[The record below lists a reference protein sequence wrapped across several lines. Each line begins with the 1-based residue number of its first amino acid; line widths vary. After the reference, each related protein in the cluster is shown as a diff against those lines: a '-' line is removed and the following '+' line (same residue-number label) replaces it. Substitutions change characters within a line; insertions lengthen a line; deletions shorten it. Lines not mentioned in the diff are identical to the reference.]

1 MKTKIFFIIAVF
13 FILLAGNSSYSQN
26 TISVPFDN
34 GFVGDNGGN
43 NVCDNAY
50 YLTGAQ
56 GLGWSSIQFT
66 QTTNSSVFVAQ
77 GNDIVGAVKITDYNG
92 VEFLIPGFIKWRTP
106 SGNNPHTMVFQP
118 SPGSFTLATNSFNG
132 SAQYTIDET
141 KYIGLTKL
149 GETLTINP
157 VPGTV
162 TGNASTSG
170 LLDALNDILASLPKL
185 TITGTTVFES
195 DGIATVS
202 IDLSAVSTSV
212 VTVGFITI
220 SNTALNITDYDSTKL
235 SLAFQPGETKI
246 TIDIPITI
254 DAENESTEFFEVQ
267 LFDPEYAAITKSI
280 DTVWILENVLLP
292 VVLLYSKIECINE
305 MSELSWA
312 TASEYNCAFYEIESS
327 NNGVDWEKIGSILGN
342 GTTTEL
348 STYSFTADIGKDKS
362 GEYYRIKQVDL
373 DGQWEYFPILTSPCR
388 TSDFAYNVYPNPAI
402 DEFTL
407 EVQSEQNKTI
417 NYVLFDSTG
426 KIIFSD
432 EHLIYSGITQVQLNI
447 SDVPT
452 GIYRLLIISPE
463 ETVAEAIKIR

>member
-1 MKTKIFFIIAVF
+1 M
-13 FILLAGNSSYSQN
+13 
-26 TISVPFDN
+26 PFDN

-43 NVCDNAY
+43 NACDSAY

-66 QTTNSSVFVAQ
+66 QTNNSSVFVAQ
-77 GNDIVGAVKITDYNG
+77 GNDIVGAVKITDNNG

-118 SPGSFTLATNSFNG
+118 SPGTYTLATNSFNG

-195 DGIATVS
+195 DGIATVT
-202 IDLSAVSTSV
+202 IDLSAASASI

-220 SNTALNITDYDSTKL
+220 ANTALNIADYDSTKL

-254 DAENESTEFFEVQ
+254 DSLSESTEFFTVQ
-267 LFDPEYAAITKSI
+267 LFDPEYAAITNSE
-280 DTVWILENVLLP
+280 DTVWIIENVLLP

-305 MSELSWA
+305 MSELNWA

-327 NNGVDWEKIGSILGN
+327 NNGLDWTTIASITGN

-348 STYSFTADIGKDKS
+348 STYSFTVDGGANKLGK
-362 GEYYRIKQVDL
+362 YYRIKQVDL
-373 DGQWEYFPILTSPCR
+373 DGQWEYFPILSSRCNTNNS
-388 TSDFAYNVYPNPAI
+388 TYNVYPNPVK
-402 DEFTL
+402 ERFTL
-407 EVQSEQNKTI
+407 EIESDTKKSI
-417 NYVLFDSTG
+417 NYVLIDAFG
-426 KIIFSD
+426 KVILNN
-432 EHLIYSGITQVQLNI
+432 EHLLYPGFTELKLNV
-447 SDVPT
+447 SDAPA
-452 GIYRLLIISPE
+452 GIYRLQISTSE
-463 ETVAEAIKIR
+463 DTITKTIQIL